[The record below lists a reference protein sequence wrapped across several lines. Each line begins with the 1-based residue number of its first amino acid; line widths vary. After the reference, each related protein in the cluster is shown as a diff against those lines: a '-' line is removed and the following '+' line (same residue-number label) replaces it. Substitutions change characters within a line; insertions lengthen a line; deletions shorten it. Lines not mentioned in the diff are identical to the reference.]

1 LISGAKS
8 KEGAVIIMDQASK
21 LLAKGKFKLR
31 KWCSNVS
38 AVLDGVADKDK
49 ESSLKFDDGP
59 DFARTLDLA
68 WDPVSDQLLF
78 SLSILQSPS
87 SPCRQFVLSAIA
99 E

>member
-1 LISGAKS
+1 
-8 KEGAVIIMDQASK
+8 
-21 LLAKGKFKLR
+21 
-31 KWCSNVS
+31 VS

-78 SLSILQSPS
+78 SL
-87 SPCRQFVLSAIA
+87 
-99 E
+99 